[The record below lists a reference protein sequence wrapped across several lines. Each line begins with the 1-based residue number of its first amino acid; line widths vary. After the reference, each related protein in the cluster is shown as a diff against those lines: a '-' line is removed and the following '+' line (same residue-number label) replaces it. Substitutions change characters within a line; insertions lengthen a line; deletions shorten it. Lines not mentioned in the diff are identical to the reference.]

1 MTSKNIYVIIHKK
14 ECLSIIRCY
23 LKNNPILLIQQ
34 CKMNYDDILVELGEL
49 GPWQILH
56 CILLWIPSITS
67 GMLVL
72 TYSFSGK

>member
-1 MTSKNIYVIIHKK
+1 MT
-14 ECLSIIRCY
+14 RCY
-23 LKNNPILLIQQ
+23 CNSTDLLIQKY
-34 CKMNYDDILVELGEL
+34 KMNYDDILVELGEL

-72 TYSFSGK
+72 TYSFSGNLKIEHRKFQFNL